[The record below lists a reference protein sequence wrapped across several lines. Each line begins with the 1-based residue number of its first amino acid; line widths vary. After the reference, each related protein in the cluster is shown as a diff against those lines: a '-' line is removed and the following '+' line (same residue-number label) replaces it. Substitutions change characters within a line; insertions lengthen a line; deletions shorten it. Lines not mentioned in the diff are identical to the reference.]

1 MTTVAT
7 HQSKTRPH
15 PPQMDFNQAPFLVI
29 WEVTRACDLACVH
42 CRAEAQ
48 ESPDPR
54 ELTTEE
60 GYALLDEI
68 RRFGK
73 PMFVFTG
80 GDPLKRPDIFDL
92 AAYAREIGLY
102 PSLSPSGT
110 PLLNREN
117 IERAAKAG
125 VNTLSISID
134 APTPESHDAFRGVP
148 GSFELSARAA
158 RTVRELGLRL
168 QINTVVTAYN
178 VDMLDAMADLVTDL
192 GAQRW
197 EVFFLVPTG
206 RGETL
211 ERAPAQRYEL
221 VAHWLY
227 DQAGQRDF
235 HITAVEAQHYRR
247 VVLERL
253 AQEQRRDPLEVLS
266 ESRSGH
272 GRFLPGMN
280 SGNGFVFISHIGEV
294 YPSGFLPAVAGNV
307 RTDSLVDVYRHH
319 PMFLDLRNPDE
330 LRGRCGRCPYRE
342 ICGGS
347 RARAYA
353 VTGDYLA
360 EDPFCVYQP
369 GT

>member
-1 MTTVAT
+1 
-7 HQSKTRPH
+7 
-15 PPQMDFNQAPFLVI
+15 MDFHRAPFLVI

-48 ESPDPR
+48 EWRDPR

-60 GYALLDEI
+60 GFALLDEI

-73 PMFVFTG
+73 PMLVFTG

-92 AAYAREIGLY
+92 IAYAREIGLG
-102 PSLSPSGT
+102 PSFSPSGT
-110 PLLNREN
+110 PLLNRGN
-117 IERAAKAG
+117 LERAAQAG
-125 VNTLSISID
+125 IHTVSISID
-134 APTPESHDAFRGVP
+134 APTPESHDNFRRVP
-148 GSFELSARAA
+148 GSFELSVRAA
-158 RTVRELGLRL
+158 RTVRELGMRL
-168 QINTVVTAYN
+168 QINTVVSAYN
-178 VDMLDAMADLVTDL
+178 VNMLDAMANLVSDL

-206 RGETL
+206 RGAVL
-211 ERAPAQRYEL
+211 ERGTAQQYER

-227 DQAGQRDF
+227 DQSRQRDF
-235 HITAVEAQHYRR
+235 HITAVEAQFYRR
-247 VVLERL
+247 VVLERM
-253 AQEQRRDPLEVLS
+253 AREQGRDPLDLLA
-266 ESRSGH
+266 ESRSGE

-280 SGNGFVFISHIGEV
+280 SGKGFVFISHIGEI

-307 RTDSLVDVYRHH
+307 RNGSLVDTYRHH
-319 PMFLDLRNPDE
+319 PMFVDLRDPNK

-360 EDPFCVYQP
+360 EDPFCVYRP
-369 GT
+369 L